1 MKGFDRERRVV
12 PPALPKKPL
21 QASAAKGLK
30 YKMGRRNDLLMYRR
44 ALK

>member
-1 MKGFDRERRVV
+1 MEGFDRERRVL

-30 YKMGRRNDLLMYRR
+30 YKMGAAMTCYV
-44 ALK
+44 